1 MGERHREGEKDG
13 EEGERGAEFSQE
25 VHMTLAFFSE
35 DDLAE
40 KLKNIGALIPFSK
53 LASQLRV
60 QHEEVAESG

>member
-1 MGERHREGEKDG
+1 
-13 EEGERGAEFSQE
+13 
-25 VHMTLAFFSE
+25 MTLAFFSE

-60 QHEEVAESG
+60 QHEEVAVWNRREEKGREGRLSSALNDDDDS

>member
-1 MGERHREGEKDG
+1 
-13 EEGERGAEFSQE
+13 
-25 VHMTLAFFSE
+25 MTLAFFSE

-60 QHEEVAESG
+60 QHEEVAAERVAGLSSALNDDDDS